1 MTMPIFSAFRKKDW
15 REYHKILYSS
25 RSSLFRDTPKYLFI
39 IGGED
44 VVPMPELI
52 ADRKFEIPDKVI
64 PTDYVY
70 AFDVVPPQ
78 NALEAI
84 RRRWKLPWESDADL
98 AKRLCMSHWGQDT
111 LWHRGYHKGNPD
123 PIGTPNATRKEM
135 YKLKKEVN
143 YDKERNPKVDRAAY
157 SEHRHSNSHSPRSN
171 ILLRFLDKEGS
182 KSTAFF
188 YTPTKSIGF
197 LFITSG

>member
-1 MTMPIFSAFRKKDW
+1 MRRLWIKLTPNFQQEEIIEHKDAAKKKLLGAILTDTNALAHKFGTSREEVIQTIREYIQDVSDVIDYQLIDAYEALSRNMTMPIFSAFRKKDW

-84 RRRWKLPWESDADL
+84 RRR
-98 AKRLCMSHWGQDT
+98 
-111 LWHRGYHKGNPD
+111 
-123 PIGTPNATRKEM
+123 
-135 YKLKKEVN
+135 
-143 YDKERNPKVDRAAY
+143 
-157 SEHRHSNSHSPRSN
+157 
-171 ILLRFLDKEGS
+171 
-182 KSTAFF
+182 
-188 YTPTKSIGF
+188 
-197 LFITSG
+197 